1 MGLFN
6 KSDSTSRIIHAIQT
20 GEDDKALE
28 LLYQQALPKIRSYIL
43 KNGGKAEDVQDI
55 FQDAVIV
62 LYRYVK
68 AGKYNTE
75 HEVGGF
81 LFGVCKNLFY
91 TQIKKNKNT
100 EYSTHEEMSGGDD
113 VSQLHTIISK
123 EKQTMIETLMTE
135 LGGRCK
141 ELLNYSIF
149 DKKSMKEIAQIMQ
162 LANEDTAKTANYK
175 CKKRLSKL
183 ILEKKGCLELLRN

>member
-6 KSDSTSRIIHAIQT
+6 KSDSTSRIIHAIES

-43 KNGGKAEDVQDI
+43 KNAGKAEDVQDI

-68 AGKYNTE
+68 AGKYNLQ

-91 TQIKKNKNT
+91 TQIKKNKNI
-100 EYSTHEEMSGGDD
+100 EYSTHEEMSGGENSD
-113 VSQLHTIISK
+113 QLHTIISD

-141 ELLNYSIF
+141 EMLTYSIF
-149 DKKSMKEIAQIMQ
+149 DKKSMKEIAQLMQ

-175 CKKRLSKL
+175 CKKRLSK
-183 ILEKKGCLELLRN
+183 IMLEKKGCLELLRN